1 MSRNQLAQR
10 SDGRFKVNYKNKQF
24 YGKSKKEALRK
35 RDEYVA
41 LERAGIDYDCCDT
54 PFTEYGLRWLET
66 YRVDCSSRQQQ
77 QYAGMIRYA
86 GEKLNNKPMRRIT
99 VTDIQAVTNTL
110 SVYSTS
116 YVNKFLTT
124 MRGIFRT
131 AFAEGAIL
139 RNPMDLVKR
148 PKCKKTEGHRALEEW
163 ERDLI
168 CSTYQEHDF
177 GLVAMVMLFTGLRRG
192 EAIFINVDRDV
203 DFERNLITVRG
214 AVTFTNGNQPE
225 ESEGKT
231 ENAKRTIPLVKPLA
245 DALRGHHGLLCTK
258 EDGTLMSQTAFER
271 KYESY
276 MAFLGTRINGCPK
289 RWYGR
294 TRAHKALL
302 AAGHELPLWKEVTIR
317 CHDFRV
323 DFCTRCYYADIPVV
337 TLQHWMGHAS
347 LKMIL
352 EIYTK
357 LSKAAEEKDA
367 TKLAAFM
374 EKGLV
379 PQVPEQEQSSFRAS

>member
-10 SDGRFKVNYKNKQF
+10 SDGRFKVNYKDKQF
-24 YGKSKKEALRK
+24 YGKTKNEALRK
-35 RDEYVA
+35 REEYVA
-41 LERAGIDYDCCDT
+41 LENAGIDYNCCDT

-66 YRVDCSSRQQQ
+66 YRVDCDSRQQQ

-86 GEKLNNKPMRRIT
+86 GEKLKDKPMRRIT
-99 VTDIQAVTNTL
+99 VTDMQSVTNTL
-110 SVYSTS
+110 SVYSVS
-116 YVNKFLTT
+116 YVNKFMTT

-148 PKCKKTEGHRALEEW
+148 PKCKKTEGHRTLEEW

-168 CSTYQEHDF
+168 DSTCHEHDF
-177 GLVAMVMLFTGLRRG
+177 GLVAVVMMYAGLRRG
-192 EAIFINVDRDV
+192 EAIHIDVDRDV
-203 DFERNLITVRG
+203 DFEKNLITVNG
-214 AVTFTNGNQPE
+214 AVSFSSGNQPE

-231 ENAKRTIPLVKPLA
+231 ANAKRSIPMVKPLA
-245 DALRGHHGLLCTK
+245 DALRGHHGLLCAK

-276 MAFLGTRINGCPK
+276 ITFLETKINGCQK

-294 TRAHKALL
+294 TRVHKEIL
-302 AAGHELPLWKEVTIR
+302 ASGKELPPWKEVTIR

-323 DFCTRCYYADIPVV
+323 DFCTRCYYANIPVK
-337 TLQHWMGHAS
+337 TLQRWMGHAS
-347 LKMIL
+347 MKMIL

-357 LSKAAEEKDA
+357 LSKAEEEKDA
-367 TKLAAFM
+367 VKLAAVM
-374 EKGLV
+374 EKGLAL
-379 PQVPEQEQSSFRAS
+379 PSSAENKPEPRAC